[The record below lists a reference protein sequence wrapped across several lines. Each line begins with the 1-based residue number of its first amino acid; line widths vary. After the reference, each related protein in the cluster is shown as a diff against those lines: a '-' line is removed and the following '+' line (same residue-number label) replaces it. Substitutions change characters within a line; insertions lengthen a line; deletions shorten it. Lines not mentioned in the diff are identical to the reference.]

1 MDCCYCSFASEK
13 EYKNNQHVSELWKA
27 LLLTKNKDN
36 EINSISG
43 WSLLVSH
50 LARRNQKSPEDKKI
64 KSEISVFPYCKK
76 NLSENYENQPVLGIV
91 LDDRLHLLANLNQQ
105 SVAVDE
111 HEHEINDHIFVNTHS
126 ASCLFRETSSSSD
139 KPKWL

>member
-1 MDCCYCSFASEK
+1 VDCCYCSFASEK
-13 EYKNNQHVSELWKA
+13 EYKNNQRVSQLWKA

-36 EINSISG
+36 KFNSISG

-50 LARRNQKSPEDKKI
+50 LARRTQKSPEDKKI

-91 LDDRLHLLANLNQQ
+91 LDDR
-105 SVAVDE
+105 
-111 HEHEINDHIFVNTHS
+111 
-126 ASCLFRETSSSSD
+126 
-139 KPKWL
+139 